1 MKKRLLPIAAALL
14 LLAGCASP
22 DEPAAS
28 TTVATSTTTAPSTSS
43 SSETS
48 SSSTTSSAPTT
59 VESTPAQEPTPAA
72 AKNTT
77 PTIDQLVI
85 TANSINGHGVYLD
98 PNNGTY
104 YYCNTTDYMWAN
116 VAAGTCDGPYTY
128 DGASAK
134 FDEAGEDWYNQSVED
149 LGLDD
154 SELDTNSSL
163 YPDSPEDAV
172 FSSCWENGYAQ
183 FTDGSV
189 RPYADCE
196 LPPIEQEPSPW
207 VQGQIDWANC
217 LDAGNTE
224 EYCRETLN

>member
-1 MKKRLLPIAAALL
+1 MIKRLPPIAAALL
-14 LLAGCASP
+14 FLAGCASP

-28 TTVATSTTTAPSTSS
+28 TTAATSTTTAPFTSF

-48 SSSTTSSAPTT
+48 SSSASSTTEQTPTQEPAPAATKDA
-59 VESTPAQEPTPAA
+59 TPA
-72 AKNTT
+72 
-77 PTIDQLVI
+77 IDQLVI
-85 TANSINGHGVYLD
+85 TANNINGHGVYLNPD
-98 PNNGTY
+98 NGTY

-116 VAAGTCDGPYTY
+116 VAAGACDGPYDY

-134 FDEAGEDWYNQSVED
+134 FYESEQDWYDQSVAD
-149 LGLDD
+149 LGLEE
-154 SELDTNSSL
+154 SGLDANPSPH
-163 YPDSPEDAV
+163 PDSPENAV

-196 LPPIEQEPSPW
+196 LPPVEQEPSPW